1 MRKVKVLLPLVV
13 GVLVC
18 FCIRGA
24 STFASHSFLSI
35 LPWTDSVGLVS
46 ISRLLQCL
54 LCSYLFFL
62 ALEVLRDSS
71 MARRVLAAT
80 GLALL
85 CEAACLVLVALIA
98 LPGSPDALAYLV
110 PCIQGVLLAW
120 VALTYGR
127 ECVSSR

>member
-1 MRKVKVLLPLVV
+1 MRRMKALLPLVV

-24 STFASHSFLSI
+24 SAFASRSFLSI
-35 LPWTDSVGLVS
+35 LPWTDSVRLKSVC
-46 ISRLLQCL
+46 RLLQCL

-62 ALEVLRDSS
+62 ALEVLRESP
-71 MARRVLAAT
+71 MARRVLAAA

-85 CEAACLVLVALIA
+85 CEIACLLLVALVA
-98 LPGSPDALAYLV
+98 LPGIPDALAYLV
-110 PCIQGVLLAW
+110 PCIQVILLAW

-127 ECVSSR
+127 ECVGSR